1 MNTKLTRILAAALAV
16 PLALGLA
23 ACSSS
28 GSSSS
33 SAAVTHD
40 FSKPASAT
48 NQVTINVGVTDG
60 SQPHWKTL
68 TKLAAKDHITLVV
81 KTFTD
86 YQQPNPAVTDGSL
99 QVNQFQH
106 ILFLAN
112 YNAKANGSLVPVA
125 ATAVYPLGLYSK
137 KHKSVSD
144 FPKGGVVAIPNDA
157 TNQSRALLVLQGA
170 GLLKLKDGGNAFSSP
185 ADIIADQSKVTV
197 KPVNANQTAISL
209 QDVDGSIINQNYIT
223 DAGLKASDAIY
234 SDAKSN
240 LSDPYI
246 NIWAATAKN
255 KNNPNL
261 KKLVSIYKNSK
272 EVQNEVQKQS
282 DGTAVFKFDK
292 SQASLQKI
300 LDGLVSK
307 IKAQS

>member
-1 MNTKLTRILAAALAV
+1 MNTKLTRILTAALAV

-23 ACSSS
+23 ACSSGGS
-28 GSSSS
+28 GSSST
-33 SAAVTHD
+33 THD
-40 FSKPASAT
+40 FTKPASAT
-48 NQVTINVGVTDG
+48 NEVTVNVGVTDG
-60 SQPHWKTL
+60 AQPHWKTL
-68 TKLAAKDHITLVV
+68 TSLAAKQHIKLVV
-81 KTFTD
+81 KNFTD

-106 ILFLAN
+106 LLFLAN
-112 YNAKANGSLVPVA
+112 YNAKSNGDLVPVG

-170 GLLKLKDGGNAFSSP
+170 GLLKLKDGGTAFSAP
-185 ADIIADQSKVTV
+185 EDIIADESKVTV

-209 QDVDGSIINQNYIT
+209 QDVDGSGVNQNYIT

-246 NIWAATAKN
+246 NVWAARAKD

-261 KKLVSIYKNSK
+261 KKLISIYKNSK
-272 EVQNEVQKQS
+272 QVQNEVQKSS
-282 DGTAVFKFDK
+282 DGTAVFKYDE

-307 IKAQS
+307 IKAQG